1 MSGLAAFAYGNKI
14 EVPTGL
20 GFYNSAG
27 SGSWLATAGGFAY
40 TGTLTL
46 SGAFDVTARMTT
58 TDGVASGTARVIGGR
73 AYAAVADSTT
83 VAGGAGAQAY
93 DVKYTIPANTLKSGT
108 TVYINGS
115 VKAIAQ
121 NGTDTFL
128 VTVKLGSTTI
138 AVSSATDIAANDRCI
153 FNIALV
159 ARADPSASAA
169 VVHSGSCG
177 WTTSGAGPLSAGGN
191 NNYAT
196 NGALDITVS
205 ITYGSTN
212 AGNTSALES
221 LNVSIE

>member
-1 MSGLAAFAYGNKI
+1 MSKLPEFAFGNKI
-14 EVPTGL
+14 EIPTAL

-27 SGSWLATAGGFAY
+27 TGTWLATAGGFAY
-40 TGTLTL
+40 TGTLT
-46 SGAFDVTARMTT
+46 T
-58 TDGVASGTARVIGGR
+58 TDGVSGGTARVMGGR
-73 AYAAVADSTT
+73 AYSAVADSTT
-83 VAGGAGAQAY
+83 IAGGSGAQAY
-93 DVKYTIPANTLKSGT
+93 DVKYTIPANTLKAGT
-108 TVYINGS
+108 TVYATGS

-128 VTVKLGSTTI
+128 VTVKLGSTTV
-138 AVSSATDIAANDRCI
+138 AVSTATDIGANDRCV
-153 FNIALV
+153 FNLALT
-159 ARADPSASAA
+159 ARAAPADSAA
-169 VVHSGSCG
+169 VVHAGSCG
-177 WTTSGAGPLSAGGN
+177 WTTSGAATLLSGGN